1 MRAALLRQVGDE
13 TLDIR
18 DDVMTSQDLQPG
30 EVRVRIH
37 ASGVCHSD
45 LSAMNGTLPQPAPAV
60 LGHEGAGEVVAVG
73 DGVKHLSVGD
83 HIVVA
88 WIPPCGRCRYCLGGQ
103 PNLCTQ
109 ITMSIGFTPRF
120 TYNGT
125 DPAYGFLGTGTFSEE
140 VVLPEEAAIAVP
152 KDVPFEIAALLGCGV
167 TTGVGAAINCAKLE
181 PGSNALVIGC
191 GGVGIATIQGAR
203 IAGAAEIVA
212 MDTVPSK
219 LEDAKRFG
227 ATHAVLPDALD
238 SVKSEVTGGDGFDY
252 VFECIGLA
260 STMRAAYDHARRGGT
275 AVVVGAGKMDQ
286 MIQLNAF
293 ELFFTN
299 KSIKGTLY
307 GSADVRR
314 DFPMLLH
321 LWKSGRLDLEGM
333 ITSRIDLS
341 SVNDALAIMKRGEA
355 IRQVITFQ

>member
-1 MRAALLRQVGDE
+1 MRAAMLKQVGDE

-18 DDVMTSQDLQPG
+18 DDVETAKDLQPG

-60 LGHEGAGEVVAVG
+60 LGHEGSGEVVEVG
-73 DGVKHLSVGD
+73 SGVKHLSVGD

-88 WIPPCGRCRYCLGGQ
+88 WIPPCGRCKFCLGGQ
-103 PNLCTQ
+103 PNLCVQ
-109 ITMSIGFTPRF
+109 ITMNIGFIPRF
-120 TYNGT
+120 TFNGQ

-152 KDVPFEIAALLGCGV
+152 SDIPYEISALLGCGV
-167 TTGVGAAINCAKLE
+167 TTGVGAAINCAQLK

-191 GGVGIATIQGAR
+191 GGVGIAAIQGAR

-227 ATHAVLPDALD
+227 ATHAVLPDQLD
-238 SVKSEVTGGDGFDY
+238 AVKSEVTDGDGFDY
-252 VFECIGLA
+252 VFECIGL
-260 STMRAAYDHARRGGT
+260 SQTMRAAYDHARRGGT
-275 AVVVGAGKMDQ
+275 AVIVGAGRMDQ
-286 MIQLNAF
+286 TLEFNAF

-299 KSIKGTLY
+299 KSVKGTLY

-333 ITSRIDLS
+333 ITRKIDLS
-341 SVNDALAIMKRGEA
+341 EVNDALQVMKRGEA
-355 IRQVITFQ
+355 IRQVITY